1 MSTAKASDAEVRRAY
16 RRDLRMVSRLLRG
29 AGLVLAAIGVGG
41 LLTGARGDWWTT
53 PSWASLALGLGL
65 LAASVV
71 QRVRRRRER
80 SDLPEG

>member
-1 MSTAKASDAEVRRAY
+1 MPRCAAPIGGTCAWF
-16 RRDLRMVSRLLRG
+16 RG
-29 AGLVLAAIGVGG
+29 CCAAIGVGG